1 MSHRRPARAALSLF
15 LAVWAAAAAAPP
27 SLAAEA
33 PAYTMTLV
41 AQSPFTTVKDPV
53 LTLSVRI
60 TNAGGEPATELSIGL
75 TIGDPIRS
83 RDAYERFLGGAD
95 VGGALASIDL
105 PQKGRLAPGQTR
117 TFTIEQDLSATGVSS
132 TDSLVYPAQVQVRAG
147 GVAIAV
153 LNTPLVTV
161 VRRPEV
167 PLRTAWWMELA
178 APPAFDPTGVL
189 VDRSFEAAIAPEGWI
204 GSEIEA
210 LRRIVTDP
218 ARHVQVDV
226 AIEPAVIDQLERMA
240 QGYPRADGTKVAADT
255 DGARHAADLL
265 RVLRELAT
273 SPEIQW
279 SAMGFSAPVIPSL
292 LSSGLPDDLDRQA
305 AAGAAALGTVGITP
319 TGLVARPPGG
329 ELNDASINALL
340 SRGAS
345 TILADADTVARPTQ
359 DKGFAPLPTAEI
371 PAGAIGTADL
381 VLPDPGTQALVEDP
395 AVMADPVLAA
405 QSVFGELA
413 TIWRESP
420 VPASPTVRGVAL
432 ALPAGLTPGLWGP
445 LTRRIADAPFLKT
458 VRAQDLVR
466 EVSPRGP
473 LEQLRDP
480 SAAAFTHTYTQ
491 GIRTERRDVEAYRSM
506 LVTPSPVP
514 DRLDL
519 DLLYAESG
527 AYLGSGEFTGRAWI
541 DHVTTTTGAVFERV
555 GPPPAGPTGSTQ
567 VFTFTSKRGT
577 VPVQMGD
584 PGATP
589 LRVVVQLRSAWF
601 RFPDGSIKTVVLSHP
616 NQVVSFQVEATA
628 GSQGHTIQLLVRAPQ
643 PSGRPIDQH
652 ALVVR
657 TAAVNRF
664 ALFITAAA
672 ALGLVILWTRRLVR
686 SRRSPRAEAGP
697 DAG

>member
-1 MSHRRPARAALSLF
+1 MSHHRTARAALSLS
-15 LAVWAAAAAAPP
+15 LAVWAVTAAAPP
-27 SLAAEA
+27 SRAAEA
-33 PAYTMTLV
+33 PSYTMTLV
-41 AQSPFTTVKDPV
+41 AQSSFTTVKDPI
-53 LTLSVRI
+53 LTMSVRI
-60 TNAGGEPATELSIGL
+60 TNAGGEPATGLSVGL
-75 TIGDPIRS
+75 TIGGPIRS
-83 RDAYERFLGGAD
+83 RDAYERFIRGGD
-95 VGGALASIDL
+95 VGVALATLDL
-105 PQKGRLAPGQTR
+105 PQKGDLAAGQTR
-117 TFTIEQDLSATGVSS
+117 TFSIAQDLSAVGVS
-132 TDSLVYPAQVQVRAG
+132 TVDSLVYPAQVQVRTH
-147 GVAIAV
+147 GVAIAA

-161 VRRPEV
+161 VRRPEM
-167 PLRTAWWMELA
+167 PLRTAWWMELT
-178 APPAFDPTGVL
+178 APPAFDPAGML

-204 GSEIEA
+204 GSEVEA

-218 ARHVQVDV
+218 TRHVEVDV
-226 AIEPAVIDQLERMA
+226 AIEPAVIDQLSRMA
-240 QGYPRADGTKVAADT
+240 GGYQRADGTKVAAGT

-265 RVLRELAT
+265 GTLKDIAT

-292 LSSGLPDDLDRQA
+292 LSSGVPDDLDRQA

-329 ELNDASINALL
+329 ELNDASISSLL

-359 DKGFAPLPTAEI
+359 DKGFAPLPVAEVA
-371 PAGAIGTADL
+371 AGPIGTADL

-395 AVMADPVLAA
+395 DVAADPVLAA
-405 QSVFGELA
+405 QAVFGELA

-420 VPASPTVRGVAL
+420 VPAPPTVRGVAL
-432 ALPAGLTPGLWGP
+432 ALPAGLAPGVWGP
-445 LTRRIADAPFLKT
+445 LTRRIADAPFLRT
-458 VRAQDLVR
+458 VRAQDLVQ

-473 LEQLRDP
+473 LERLRDP
-480 SAAAFTHTYTQ
+480 SAAAFTQAYTE
-491 GIRTERRDVEAYRSM
+491 GIRTERRDVEAYRAM

-527 AYLGSGEFTGRAWI
+527 VYLGSGEFTGRAWI

-555 GPPPAGPTGSTQ
+555 GPPPAGPAGNTQ
-567 VFTFTSKRGT
+567 VFTFTSKQGT

-601 RFPDGSIKTVVLSHP
+601 RFPDGSIKTVVLTHP
-616 NQVVSFQVEATA
+616 NQVVSFHVEATA

-664 ALFITAAA
+664 ALIITAVA
-672 ALGLVILWTRRLVR
+672 ALGLVILWTRRLIR
-686 SRRSPRAEAGP
+686 SRRSGTERGR